1 MIRDEDF
8 DDEEKDSDEDS
19 KVLQESE
26 DAQEREFYGDGQ
38 QAGENR
44 SAEQLWL
51 ISYSDFMTIMM
62 IFFLAMYGYTQM
74 MNERAAPR
82 IDRFTSLVSEMKSKM
97 KDDVR
102 IVEELDKI
110 TVELGEGILFK
121 SGSADLNANAGRTLS
136 DIGASLVK
144 VDGDVIVEGHTD
156 NIPISSTYRSNWE
169 LSASRAFSVI
179 QALKGSGV
187 PAARLAAWGFGE
199 NRPVVSNDS
208 AENRQRNRRIDIV
221 ILKKKIKGA

>member
-1 MIRDEDF
+1 MIHDEDF
-8 DDEEKDSDEDS
+8 EEEKEPGEDS
-19 KVLQESE
+19 ASLRESE
-26 DAQEREFYGDGQ
+26 EVQEREFYGDIHK
-38 QAGENR
+38 AGENR

-74 MNERAAPR
+74 MNTPELRKV
-82 IDRFTSLVSEMKSKM
+82 DRFSALASDMKTKM

-102 IVEELDKI
+102 IVVELDKV

-121 SGSADLNANAGRTLS
+121 SGSADLNSNAGRTLS
-136 DIGASLVK
+136 AIGESLK
-144 VDGDVIVEGHTD
+144 TVDGDVIVEGHTD
-156 NIPISSTYRSNWE
+156 NVPISGAPFRSNWE

-179 QALKGSGV
+179 QALKTSGV

-199 NRPVVSNDS
+199 NRPVVSNDTP
-208 AENRQRNRRIDIV
+208 EHRQRNRRIDIV
-221 ILKKKIKGA
+221 ILKKKIQGA